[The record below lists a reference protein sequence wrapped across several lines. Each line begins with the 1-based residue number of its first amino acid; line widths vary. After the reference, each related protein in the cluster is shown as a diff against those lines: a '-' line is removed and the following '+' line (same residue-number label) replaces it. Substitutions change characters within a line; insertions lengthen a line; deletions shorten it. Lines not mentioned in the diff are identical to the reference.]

1 MGLLDAFPRWT
12 PKTGHPWTPQNRPP
26 RVGVRDVDEAE
37 GAVLPRRDGQRF
49 GRREEASSIGAGA
62 AEWPPKP
69 ATTEG
74 VSTDS
79 GQWPKPGRAPASS
92 VGKGSSARAQR
103 ARAT

>member
-12 PKTGHPWTPQNRPP
+12 PKTGHPWTPQNQPP

-62 AEWPPKP
+62 AGLVAAAHRERDWCPSRNG
-69 ATTEG
+69 ER
-74 VSTDS
+74 VSARGRDR
-79 GQWPKPGRAPASS
+79 GAARGRAT
-92 VGKGSSARAQR
+92 R
-103 ARAT
+103 